1 MIGEI
6 LGNRYKLLREVG
18 AGGMAWVYY
27 AQDLIENTQ
36 VAIKV
41 LYPQF
46 SQDMS
51 YVQRFI
57 REAKLAR
64 QLSSEHIVRILNY
77 GAERDIHYLTM
88 ELIEGKDLAMVLRE
102 QERLPWPEA
111 LRIVAQ
117 VSLALET
124 ANLNGV
130 VHRDIK
136 PQNIMLTDQGVVKV
150 LDFGIARACALPS
163 LTQTGFMGSP
173 SYISPEQAMGEEVD
187 IRSDIYSLGVVLFEL
202 LSGRLPFDASSP
214 WSIISQHIARE
225 PRTFSLQDPTLP
237 PQIEVLINRMLAKEP
252 DNRYQNPGQLLEAI
266 SQVLELQDQDLLGP
280 MQQQRRT
287 RLNKAHK
294 LLLSSLYARAV
305 EAAEEGEWQQ
315 AVNLFSRV
323 TSIDPEYED
332 VSTRL
337 CAAERQA
344 RFAELYQVAQAALQE
359 GRLQEAIDALSEI
372 VSVSADYRDAAELL
386 TQAGIQLAEYNTHQ
400 RIEKLYQ
407 NAETYYGRG
416 EWRQAEQCFAQVF
429 EANPRFKDVATMY
442 PEARRRA
449 RWSSSI
455 LGRVGLKLVGLV
467 NTEGEPVSETAR
479 EGK

>member
-27 AQDLIENTQ
+27 AQDLTQDTQ
-36 VAIKV
+36 VAVKV

-77 GAERDIHYLTM
+77 GADRDVHYLIM
-88 ELIEGKDLAMVLRE
+88 ELIEGKDLATVLRE
-102 QERLPWPEA
+102 QERLPWQEA

-117 VSLALET
+117 VALALET
-124 ANLNGV
+124 ANLHEV

-136 PQNIMLTDQGVVKV
+136 PQNIMITDQGIVKV
-150 LDFGIARACALPS
+150 LDFGIARICALPS
-163 LTQTGFMGSP
+163 LTQTGFVGSP
-173 SYISPEQAMGEEVD
+173 SYISPEQAMGEKVD
-187 IRSDIYSLGVVLFEL
+187 IRSDIYSLGIVLFEL
-202 LSGRLPFDASSP
+202 LSGRLPFEASNP

-225 PRTFSLQDPTLP
+225 PQTFSLHDLSLP
-237 PQIEVLINRMLAKEP
+237 PQIEALINRMLAKEP
-252 DNRYQNPGQLLEAI
+252 DDRYQSPGELLDAVNQI
-266 SQVLELQDQDLLGP
+266 LEPQGRDSLSP
-280 MQQQRRT
+280 IQQRLT
-287 RLNKAHK
+287 GLNKAHR
-294 LLLSSLYARAV
+294 LLLSSLYERAV

-315 AVNLFSRV
+315 AANLFDRIAG
-323 TSIDPEYED
+323 IDPEYED
-332 VSTRL
+332 VPQRL
-337 CAAERQA
+337 QSAERHA
-344 RFAELYQVAQAALQE
+344 RFAELYEAAQIALHEQ
-359 GRLQEAIDALSEI
+359 RLQDAIDSLSEI
-372 VSVSADYRDAAELL
+372 VGVDASYRDTADLL
-386 TQAGIQLAEYNTHQ
+386 TRAGIQLAEHNAQQ
-400 RIEKLYQ
+400 RIEKLYR
-407 NAETYYGRG
+407 NAEAYYESG

-429 EANPRFKDVATMY
+429 EVDPRFRDVATMY

-455 LGRVGLKLVGLV
+455 LGRVGLKLVSLV
-467 NTEGEPVSETAR
+467 SAEEPVSETAR